1 MIRVL
6 NYLEKYSIIIA
17 LFNMIASVYVIE
29 AIIKILGV

>member
-6 NYLEKYSIIIA
+6 NFLEPYSIIIA